1 MPPFAIAGPRLTHS
15 AGPCRVPTFEEHGIQ
30 WCTFLCN
37 VLDCTRYKKS
47 SARIQASS
55 QDATQAAVCARGAC
69 NPKACV
75 LVLIPLII
83 PSRQATAAAVNQ
95 ASTAVATFFTK
106 VSAWCFRVGALFVHA
121 SRRHLPACGCLS
133 PGQLHQP
140 AELCHSKLLPVH
152 RGRTERLARVP

>member
-1 MPPFAIAGPRLTHS
+1 MFLELSAKHAVTVLNRADPYVCHRLLIAGPRLTHS
-15 AGPCRVPTFEEHGIQ
+15 AGPCRVSTFEEHGIQ

-106 VSAWCFRVGALFVHA
+106 VSAWCFRVSALLVHA
-121 SRRHLPACGCLS
+121 SRHHPPACVSLS
-133 PGQLHQP
+133 
-140 AELCHSKLLPVH
+140 
-152 RGRTERLARVP
+152 RRTAPTC